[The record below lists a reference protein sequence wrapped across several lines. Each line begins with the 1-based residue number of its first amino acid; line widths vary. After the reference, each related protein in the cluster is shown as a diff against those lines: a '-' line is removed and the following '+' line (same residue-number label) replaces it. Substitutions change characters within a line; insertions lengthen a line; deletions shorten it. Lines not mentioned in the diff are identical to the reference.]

1 MPKQTMMVYEIAVKL
16 TGWIYF
22 ALLTVIS
29 IICGTTLRKRF
40 KTEYHSMFPNKKN
53 LMLFKKIHGN
63 AHSARHY
70 VNSLLGKVD
79 CGQVY
84 GNM

>member
-1 MPKQTMMVYEIAVKL
+1 MMVYEIAVKL

-29 IICGTTLRKRF
+29 KTCGTTLKKSF

-53 LMLFKKIHGN
+53 LMFFKKIHGN
-63 AHSARHY
+63 AH
-70 VNSLLGKVD
+70 
-79 CGQVY
+79 
-84 GNM
+84 

>member
-1 MPKQTMMVYEIAVKL
+1 MPKQTMMVYEITVKL

-29 IICGTTLRKRF
+29 KTCETTLRKSF

-53 LMLFKKIHGN
+53 LMFLKKIHGN

-70 VNSLLGKVD
+70 VS
-79 CGQVY
+79 
-84 GNM
+84 